1 MRHIT
6 PIIEIRRE
14 LNRISI
20 MNFGY
25 SVFSRSRKKEMV
37 FHRQTVMYI
46 MHDIQGYSLYASGE
60 ICCCTNPFDHATV
73 LHSAK
78 TVRSELK
85 IYEKRRENLRYWMGI
100 VNQIMQTHR
109 DNDDVYKFLNG
120 EWPDDK
126 QPIVNKIKKYLGYD
140 ENET

>member
-1 MRHIT
+1 MTHTT
-6 PIIEIRRE
+6 PILEMRRE

-25 SVFSRSRKKEMV
+25 SVFARSRKKEMV

-46 MHDIQGYSLYASGE
+46 MHDLQGYSLYACGE
-60 ICCCTNPFDHATV
+60 ICCNTRPFDHATV

-85 IYEKRRENLRYWMGI
+85 LYERRRENLRYWIGI
-100 VNQIMQTHR
+100 INQVMQTNR
-109 DNDDVYKFLNG
+109 DNDEVYRFLYRQWSP
-120 EWPDDK
+120 EE
-126 QPIVNKIKKYLGYD
+126 QPMIDRIKKLLGY
-140 ENET
+140 EN